1 MKAEVYTSIKGR
13 ILDNAL
19 KKKKTGEEKK
29 LDSRHAVCI
38 QSEIAMDDTCP
49 RLQTRNRYDILSN
62 CLYV

>member
-13 ILDNAL
+13 ILDDAL
-19 KKKKTGEEKK
+19 KKNGGIRKEARQP
-29 LDSRHAVCI
+29 SRCI

-49 RLQTRNRYDILSN
+49 QYQTRNRYDILYN